1 MTNAM
6 SRRTVMR
13 SLAGAGVGALVLG
26 LTACDPTG
34 ASDPDG
40 TGALPPSGQPTTP
53 PTDTPTAAPTA
64 APGTPSATAAPTG
77 TGTPGTTG
85 ARRFGAEWENHLRTV
100 MSWPSSE
107 NIWGEQ
113 LAEVRRDVAGL
124 AQAIAAR
131 EPVVLMA
138 RPDQKDAAQK
148 ACGAAVEVVPVTV
161 DDLWARDT
169 VPVFV
174 EEGGKV
180 KGVDFNFNGWGRKQQ
195 HANDAKVARTVLAKY
210 GVERIETRLVA
221 EGGSFETDG
230 EGTLLVTESSVVN
243 ANRNPGMSR
252 DQVEAELKKAL
263 GVTKVVWLAGVKG
276 KDITDAHVDC
286 LVRFVAPGVVVLDKA
301 FPGTPP
307 DVWSRSADQARSVLG
322 NATDARGRKLQVV
335 ELQQPDPDRIT
346 GRGDAFVSSYM
357 NFYIGTKGVYLPRF
371 GDQKA
376 DEHAQQ
382 VMKKYFPTRE
392 IVPVKID
399 GIAGGG
405 GGIHCATHD
414 IPAIG

>member
-1 MTNAM
+1 MPNAL
-6 SRRTVMR
+6 SRRTLMR
-13 SLAGAGVGALVLG
+13 SLAGAGVGALTLG

-34 ASDPDG
+34 AGDLD
-40 TGALPPSGQPTTP
+40 AVPPSQQPGG
-53 PTDTPTAAPTA
+53 TA
-64 APGTPSATAAPTG
+64 TG
-77 TGTPGTTG
+77 GPG
-85 ARRFGAEWENHLRTV
+85 ARRFGAEWEKHLRTV
-100 MSWPSSE
+100 MSWPASE
-107 NIWGEQ
+107 NVWGDQ
-113 LAEVRRDVAGL
+113 LPDVRRDVAGL

-138 RPDQKDAAQK
+138 RPEQKDAAQK
-148 ACGAAVEVVPVTV
+148 ACGPAVEVVPIAV

-169 VPVFV
+169 LPVFV

-180 KGVDFNFNGWGRKQQ
+180 KGVDFNFNGWGGKQQ
-195 HANDAKVARTVLAKY
+195 RGNDSKVARAVLAKY

-243 ANRNPGMSR
+243 DNRNPGMTR
-252 DQVEAELKKAL
+252 DQVEAELRKAL

-286 LVRFVAPGVVVLDKA
+286 LARFVAPGVVLLDQA

-307 DVWSRSADQARSVLG
+307 DVWSRAADQARTALK
-322 NATDARGRKLQVV
+322 NATDARGRKLEVV

-357 NFYIGTKGVYLPRF
+357 NFYIGAKGVYLPKF
-371 GDQKA
+371 GDDRA
-376 DEHAQQ
+376 DGRAQQ
-382 VMKKYFPTRE
+382 IMKQYFPGRE

-399 GIAGGG
+399 AIAAGG

-414 IPAIG
+414 IPALG

>member
-1 MTNAM
+1 MPNAL
-6 SRRTVMR
+6 SRRTLMR
-13 SLAGAGVGALVLG
+13 SLAGAGVGALTLG

-34 ASDPDG
+34 AGDLD
-40 TGALPPSGQPTTP
+40 AVPPSQQPGG
-53 PTDTPTAAPTA
+53 TA
-64 APGTPSATAAPTG
+64 TG
-77 TGTPGTTG
+77 GPG
-85 ARRFGAEWENHLRTV
+85 ARRFGAEWEKHLRTV
-100 MSWPSSE
+100 MSWPASE
-107 NIWGEQ
+107 NVWGDQ
-113 LAEVRRDVAGL
+113 LPDVRRDVAGL

-138 RPDQKDAAQK
+138 RPEQKDAAQK
-148 ACGAAVEVVPVTV
+148 ACGSAVEVVPIAV

-169 VPVFV
+169 LPVFV

-180 KGVDFNFNGWGRKQQ
+180 KGVDFNFNGWGGKQQ
-195 HANDAKVARTVLAKY
+195 RGNDSKVARAVLAKY

-243 ANRNPGMSR
+243 DNRNPGMTR
-252 DQVEAELKKAL
+252 DQVEAELRKAL

-286 LVRFVAPGVVVLDKA
+286 LARFVAPGVVLLDQA

-307 DVWSRSADQARSVLG
+307 DVWSRAADQARTALK
-322 NATDARGRKLQVV
+322 NATDARGRKLEVV

-357 NFYIGTKGVYLPRF
+357 NFYIGAKGVYLPKF
-371 GDQKA
+371 GDDRA
-376 DEHAQQ
+376 DGRAQQ
-382 VMKKYFPTRE
+382 IVKQYFPGRE

-399 GIAGGG
+399 AIAAGG

-414 IPAIG
+414 IPALG